1 MYDISKYEN
10 HPSVTKIRNKETSS
24 ATFFFSLV
32 EEKEIEKTMRNLNER
47 KACQK
52 SDIPLRIIEENIDMF
67 IKFPTSSFVFFFLSG
82 FSFTDTDNSQDNR
95 GRERTIFYSTVP
107 LPPAHEERWLSHMTY
122 LLPVLMRQ

>member
-67 IKFPTSSFVFFFLSG
+67 IKFPTSSFVFFSYQGFLSR
-82 FSFTDTDNSQDNR
+82 TLTTR
-95 GRERTIFYSTVP
+95 RTIGEGRGPSFIP
-107 LPPAHEERWLSHMTY
+107 LYHFHPLTKSDGYHI
-122 LLPVLMRQ
+122 